1 MNCWQNLF
9 HLLADVREFFVN
21 WAAIVV
27 ETRCLEDDPSGAYNY
42 CHCENP
48 QEQSVE
54 NHCHVFPVLFGL
66 GENKYEGWPGIRSI
80 FLATDGGIS
89 KFGSNAKANQ
99 FLFFNQ
105 IPNLFLSERFFF
117 NLYGLCVKE
126 AWQILLNYQ
135 SFSLGD
141 TIEGIFSEL
150 FSESCCKSDELIN
163 VRLPIWKEKLSPR
176 PNRTPSNFRSN
187 QEKSQKEEQ
196 PNVLIKSPG
205 TSCTRLAT
213 NLPNN

>member
-1 MNCWQNLF
+1 MIP
-9 HLLADVREFFVN
+9 AVPTTT
-21 WAAIVV
+21 AIVKIHRNNRSR
-27 ETRCLEDDPSGAYNY
+27 TIATYFQSSLAWGKTNMRDGLEFDQYFWRLM
-42 CHCENP
+42 EVF
-48 QEQSVE
+48 QS
-54 NHCHVFPVLFGL
+54 L
-66 GENKYEGWPGIRSI
+66 GRMQKPINFCFS
-80 FLATDGGIS
+80 T
-89 KFGSNAKANQ
+89 KFQTFSYRKG
-99 FLFFNQ
+99 
-105 IPNLFLSERFFF
+105 FFF

-196 PNVLIKSPG
+196 PNFW
-205 TSCTRLAT
+205 
-213 NLPNN
+213 